1 MVGAEL
7 GLGHDPGQHAAY
19 VKSWIEVLRND
30 PMELFRA
37 AADAEKIQRYVLGFA
52 NQHALNQHVEAQ
64 PHETTTRDAGT
75 ALQGEP
81 PLYRQLA
88 APVVPL
94 TESLKVAPKVEFAA
108 FLRDAGVALYP
119 VQPVM
124 NGVVQAVAFNDDAPG
139 ARSGVYIADTRD
151 RPVGYVHDTRTGV
164 EKRWDAK
171 GYTVDARA
179 RSKSLARAA
188 EAINARAAHHTA
200 LEERVALQVQRQL
213 AALTPAHQPTAHM
226 RERGL
231 DGDSGV
237 YRNDSGNRT
246 YVPGFDATGKHWA
259 TQEVAAQGAAI
270 VQVGARREGC
280 FHPVGGMAVLDRSPV
295 ILIAES
301 YATARTLAD
310 LSGSASVAAFDSS
323 NLVAVAKALRDKYP
337 NKAILIA
344 ANEDRGVTQ
353 TVGVPTA
360 RDIARAA
367 AQAVNGNV
375 VFPVFAIGERRASP
389 SSMRTFNDLAS
400 KSALGRDGAKRQ
412 IVAAV
417 DSVKAVQ
424 RAFVQDLQLKQSNAA
439 QVNHSPRA
447 TRSLKLKR

>member
-1 MVGAEL
+1 
-7 GLGHDPGQHAAY
+7 
-19 VKSWIEVLRND
+19 
-30 PMELFRA
+30 
-37 AADAEKIQRYVLGFA
+37 
-52 NQHALNQHVEAQ
+52 
-64 PHETTTRDAGT
+64 
-75 ALQGEP
+75 
-81 PLYRQLA
+81 
-88 APVVPL
+88 
-94 TESLKVAPKVEFAA
+94 
-108 FLRDAGVALYP
+108 
-119 VQPVM
+119 
-124 NGVVQAVAFNDDAPG
+124 
-139 ARSGVYIADTRD
+139 
-151 RPVGYVHDTRTGV
+151 
-164 EKRWDAK
+164 
-171 GYTVDARA
+171 
-179 RSKSLARAA
+179 
-188 EAINARAAHHTA
+188 
-200 LEERVALQVQRQL
+200 
-213 AALTPAHQPTAHM
+213 
-226 RERGL
+226 
-231 DGDSGV
+231 
-237 YRNDSGNRT
+237 
-246 YVPGFDATGKHWA
+246 
-259 TQEVAAQGAAI
+259 
-270 VQVGARREGC
+270 
-280 FHPVGGMAVLDRSPV
+280 MAVLDRSPV

-375 VFPVFAIGERRASP
+375 VFPVFATGERRASP

-439 QVNHSPRA
+439 QVSHTPRA